1 MTLDEMAY
9 QFFDTGWFDPND
21 RPKTAL
27 AMQHLIERVPD
38 DVFDTLDVLVFAPGP
53 HLYGQVYPGILP
65 SKSEQPK
72 TFIYL
77 APSLEEQSQQDVD
90 FTVAHEF
97 AHVYLN
103 HEQAARNPSA
113 IEDDADALV
122 ETWGFIIPARRSIK

>member
-38 DVFDTLDVLVFAPGP
+38 DVFNTLDVLVFAPSP
-53 HLYGQVYPGILP
+53 NIYGQVYPGTL
-65 SKSEQPK
+65 SSK

-77 APSLEEQSQQDVD
+77 APSLEEQSQQEVD

-97 AHVYLN
+97 AHAYLN

-122 ETWGFIIPARRSIK
+122 ETWGFTIPARRNKR